1 MRQIFGSCSVLYHLL
16 TSVYQMQ
23 LQMYYPNEDLSGV
36 RLFLLP
42 PASSPTSKQA
52 KKKGKKKKCWQKK
65 LENQD
70 ILSNC
75 VQLLIFR

>member
-1 MRQIFGSCSVLYHLL
+1 M
-16 TSVYQMQ
+16 
-23 LQMYYPNEDLSGV
+23 YPNEDLTGV

-52 KKKGKKKKCWQKK
+52 KKKEK
-65 LENQD
+65 LKNVGRRSWKIKD